1 MAIQNNGLAE
11 RQNKIKLAATSA
23 SSIQNQYEEAPLFS
37 VVASGENIQY
47 QWMYKDPKKNVW
59 TNVVGGILPNL
70 MLSQIPPSLNAAKF
84 KCKIY
89 NEAGEVYS
97 DIVTLTVNQPL
108 QKPVIVTQP
117 QSTVVDPKTITDV
130 LSSVYAS
137 VVVDLNGGGGGSVSD
152 IYATSN
158 IDDPS
163 PKAVPMASAVKSY
176 VSNAIDQNETTR
188 KVVVVNETD
197 FAVDSEGIVTWHIN
211 HNLHDEAVL
220 VQVVEQGSEKSAIT
234 CSVIYNDADNI
245 TLKLKTELGFSA
257 RQLMAI
263 ISK

>member
-11 RQNKIKLAATSA
+11 RQNKIKLTAASA
-23 SSIQNQYEEAPLFS
+23 SSVQDQYEEAPLFS

-47 QWMYKDPKKNVW
+47 QWMYKDPKKNTW
-59 TNVVGGILPNL
+59 TNIAGGILPNL

-97 DIVTLTVNQPL
+97 DIVTLTVNQPM

-117 QSTVVDPKTITDV
+117 QSTTVDPKTITDV
-130 LSSVYAS
+130 LNSVYAS
-137 VVVDLNGGGGGSVSD
+137 VVVDLNGGGSVAEL
-152 IYATSN
+152 YATSN

-176 VSNAIDQNETTR
+176 VANVISQNETAR

-197 FAVDSEGIVTWHIN
+197 LAVDADGIVTWNIN

-234 CSVIYNDADNI
+234 CVVIYDDADNI

>member
-11 RQNKIKLAATSA
+11 RQNKIKLTAASA
-23 SSIQNQYEEAPLFS
+23 SSVQNQYEEAPLFS

-47 QWMYKDPKKNVW
+47 QWMYKDPKKNTW
-59 TNVVGGILPNL
+59 TNIAGGILPNL

-97 DIVTLTVNQPL
+97 DIVTLTVTQPM

-117 QSTVVDPKTITDV
+117 QSTTVDPKTITDV

-137 VVVDLNGGGGGSVSD
+137 VVVDLNGGGSVAEL
-152 IYATSN
+152 YATSN

-163 PKAVPMASAVKSY
+163 PKAVPMASAVKTY
-176 VSNAIDQNETTR
+176 VTNAISQNETLR
-188 KVVVVNETD
+188 KVVVINETD
-197 FAVDSEGIVTWHIN
+197 LAVDADGIVTWHIN

-234 CSVIYNDADNI
+234 CVVIYDDADNI

>member
-11 RQNKIKLAATSA
+11 RQNKIKLTAASA
-23 SSIQNQYEEAPLFS
+23 SLVQDQYEEAPLFS

-47 QWMYKDPKKNVW
+47 QWMYKDPKKNTW
-59 TNVVGGILPNL
+59 TNVAGGILPNL

-97 DIVTLTVNQPL
+97 DIVTLTVNQPM

-117 QSTVVDPKTITDV
+117 QSVTVDPKTITDV
-130 LSSVYAS
+130 LNSVYAS
-137 VVVDLNGGGGGSVSD
+137 VVVDLNGGGSVAEL
-152 IYATSN
+152 YATSN

-176 VSNAIDQNETTR
+176 VANAIGQNETAR

-197 FAVDSEGIVTWHIN
+197 LAVDADGIVTWHIN

-220 VQVVEQGSEKSAIT
+220 VQVVEQGSERSAIT
-234 CSVIYNDADNI
+234 CVVIYNDADNI

>member
-11 RQNKIKLAATSA
+11 RQNKIKLTAASA
-23 SSIQNQYEEAPLFS
+23 SSVQNQYEEAPLFS

-47 QWMYKDPKKNVW
+47 QWMYKDPKKNTW
-59 TNVVGGILPNL
+59 TNVAGGILPNL

-97 DIVTLTVNQPL
+97 DIVTLTVNQPM

-117 QSTVVDPKTITDV
+117 QSVTVDPKTITDV
-130 LSSVYAS
+130 LNSVYAS
-137 VVVDLNGGGGGSVSD
+137 VVVDLNGGGSVAEL
-152 IYATSN
+152 YATSN

-176 VSNAIDQNETTR
+176 VKDAIGQNETAR

-234 CSVIYNDADNI
+234 CVVIYDDADNI

>member
-11 RQNKIKLAATSA
+11 RQNKIKLTAASA
-23 SSIQNQYEEAPLFS
+23 SSVQNQYEEAPLFS

-47 QWMYKDPKKNVW
+47 QWMYKDPKKNTW
-59 TNVVGGILPNL
+59 TNIAGGILPNL

-97 DIVTLTVNQPL
+97 DIVTLTVNQPM

-117 QSTVVDPKTITDV
+117 QSATVDPKTITDV
-130 LSSVYAS
+130 LNSVYAS
-137 VVVDLNGGGGGSVSD
+137 VVVDLNGGGSVAEL
-152 IYATSN
+152 YATSN

-176 VSNAIDQNETTR
+176 VANAIDQNETVR

-197 FAVDSEGIVTWHIN
+197 LAVDADGIVTWHIN

-234 CSVIYNDADNI
+234 CVVIYDDADNI